1 MPNIR
6 LTWNVLKQP
15 LSTAFDVYRPVN
27 GNFRAEQHLQTRGW
41 RSMMKVQGGDHAT
54 VERGTGSLSA
64 IRNHSMR
71 WSLTDLTVGLGLHQ
85 SHSSR
90 FPRG

>member
-1 MPNIR
+1 
-6 LTWNVLKQP
+6 
-15 LSTAFDVYRPVN
+15 
-27 GNFRAEQHLQTRGW
+27 
-41 RSMMKVQGGDHAT
+41 MMKVQGDDHAT
-54 VERGTGSLSA
+54 VERGIGSLSA

-90 FPRG
+90 LPRD